1 MSVATCLMLY
11 SVAVAVFGSPLLM
24 RTTHGGIAPRLG
36 VTAWVAAIASVVLS
50 WTAAAVFLLFEL
62 VRTWNQP
69 GWSVIGSCFSGLRDL
84 VTGQAGMAVQVGLLV
99 LSVLAV
105 LAVSVVVWRLGRR
118 VLRMRSRTHGHAQ
131 MARIIGR
138 RVAGLDALIVE
149 APERAAYCVAG
160 RPHAI
165 VVTSAAMEA
174 LDGPQLEA
182 VLAHERAHLTGRHHQ
197 LLAVLRA
204 LAASLPRV
212 ALFTIGA
219 AEVARLL
226 EMCADDDAVRA
237 HGSRSL
243 LEGLIALSGA
253 GPIPGGALAATS
265 IAVLDRAGRLASPPR
280 PGELARMRIFI
291 TAVIV
296 LIAVGPVVTGM
307 LAATGMVMCGL
318 PG

>member
-1 MSVATCLMLY
+1 MSVAMCLLPY
-11 SVAVAVFGSPLLM
+11 SVVVAVLGSPLLV
-24 RTTHGGIAPRLG
+24 RSTHGGIAPRLG
-36 VTAWVAAIASVVLS
+36 VATWVAALASVVLS
-50 WTAAAVFLLFEL
+50 WAAAAVFLLLEL

-69 GWSVIGSCFSGLRDL
+69 GWSVINSCFSGLRDL
-84 VTGQAGMAVQVGLLV
+84 VSGRAGVAIQVGLLV
-99 LSVLAV
+99 LAVLAV
-105 LAVSVVVWRLGRR
+105 LAVMVVVWRLGCR
-118 VLRMRSRTHGHAQ
+118 VLRMRSHTHGHAQ
-131 MARIIGR
+131 RARIIGR

-165 VVTSAAMEA
+165 VVTSAAMDA

-197 LLAVLRA
+197 LLAVLRG
-204 LAASLPRV
+204 LAASLPRM

-219 AEVARLL
+219 VEVARLL

-237 HGSRSL
+237 HGPRSL

-280 PGELARMRIFI
+280 PAELARMRTFM
-291 TAVIV
+291 TAIIV
-296 LIAVGPVVTGM
+296 LMAVGPVVTAM
-307 LAATGMVMCGL
+307 MASTGMVMCGL